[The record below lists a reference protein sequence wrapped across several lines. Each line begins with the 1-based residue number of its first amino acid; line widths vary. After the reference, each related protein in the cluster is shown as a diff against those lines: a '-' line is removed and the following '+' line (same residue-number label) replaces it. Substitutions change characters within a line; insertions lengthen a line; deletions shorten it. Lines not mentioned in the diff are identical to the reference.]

1 VRRGIIVDGEI
12 FAFLS
17 RSGFVQ
23 LNIIFFYTPL
33 CVIRELLMNI
43 NQINKYLFNSL
54 MGLTHWLTET
64 ELRNVIGKP
73 FMRGLGSL
81 TLVVKKANKKSTVIE
96 SAEEWQ
102 RMFPSKK
109 MVPIT
114 SVDGDTVYAEIRSD
128 CPYRGSGNVEGCYR
142 MMEYDRKMMEKI
154 GSTFIVVSSQA
165 EPGVSHC
172 QIAISKSTSGLPTE
186 AKDRIAKES

>member
-1 VRRGIIVDGEI
+1 
-12 FAFLS
+12 
-17 RSGFVQ
+17 
-23 LNIIFFYTPL
+23 
-33 CVIRELLMNI
+33 MNI
-43 NQINKYLFNSL
+43 NQLNKQLFKSL

-64 ELRNVIGKP
+64 KLRNIIGKP
-73 FMRGLGSL
+73 LMRTLGSVTL
-81 TLVVKKANKKSTVIE
+81 TVKKAEKKSTALE

-109 MVPIT
+109 MVPLTRIENE
-114 SVDGDTVYAEIRSD
+114 TVYAEIRSE

-154 GSTFIVVSSQA
+154 GTSFTIIKSQA

-172 QIAISKSTSGLPTE
+172 QVAMSKSSSNLLIE
-186 AKDRIAKES
+186 VKDRIARIG

>member
-1 VRRGIIVDGEI
+1 
-12 FAFLS
+12 
-17 RSGFVQ
+17 
-23 LNIIFFYTPL
+23 
-33 CVIRELLMNI
+33 MNI
-43 NQINKYLFNSL
+43 NKINKYLFTSL

-64 ELRNVIGKP
+64 KLRNIIGKP
-73 FMRGLGSL
+73 LMRGLGNL
-81 TLVVKKANKKSTVIE
+81 TVVVKKARNKDSAIE

-114 SVDGDTVYAEIRSD
+114 KIDGDTVHAEIRSE

-142 MMEYDRKMMEKI
+142 MMEYDRRMMEKI
-154 GSTFIVVSSQA
+154 GSTFIVVKSQA

-172 QIAISKSTSGLPTE
+172 QIAISKRTAGLPIE
-186 AKDRIAKES
+186 AKDRIAVEARH

>member
-1 VRRGIIVDGEI
+1 
-12 FAFLS
+12 
-17 RSGFVQ
+17 
-23 LNIIFFYTPL
+23 
-33 CVIRELLMNI
+33 MNI
-43 NQINKYLFNSL
+43 KQINKHLFNSL
-54 MGLTHWLTET
+54 MDITHWLTET

-73 FMRGLGSL
+73 VMRGLGCL
-81 TLVVKKANKKSTVIE
+81 TLAVKKADEKSTAIE

-114 SVDGDTVYAEIRSD
+114 NVDGDTVHAEIRSE
-128 CPYRGSGNVEGCYR
+128 CPYRGSGNVDGCYR

-154 GSTFIVVSSQA
+154 GSKFTVVKSQA

-172 QIAISKSTSGLPTE
+172 KIAISKNTTDLPIE
-186 AKDRIAKES
+186 AKDRIAREVQH